1 MGSSKYLEDIASI
14 KTMMSKSSRFMSLS
28 GLSGILAGVYA
39 LVGAFAAYRVLAF
52 NPMPAYILEKSSDK
66 AKVILQYGVENPL
79 DIFSYG
85 YSNIIG
91 GQLIII
97 GIIVL
102 LMALGTGIFLTYKK
116 AAKNKESI
124 WDSSSKRLIANFAIP
139 LVAGGIFSIVLI
151 QYGIVG
157 LIAPATLIFY
167 GLALVNAS
175 KYTLGDIKYLGLANV
190 IIGLVA
196 TQFIGYGLYFWALGF
211 GVFHIIYGAIM
222 YNKYDRNN

>member
-1 MGSSKYLEDIASI
+1 MESSKYLEDIASI

-39 LVGAFAAYRVLAF
+39 LIAAVVAHYLIQGHIQLFASSREDFLNLILRIFATAELAG
-52 NPMPAYILEKSSDK
+52 N
-66 AKVILQYGVENPL
+66 
-79 DIFSYG
+79 
-85 YSNIIG
+85 
-91 GQLIII
+91 LIILFL
-97 GIIVL
+97 VTL
-102 LMALGTGIFLTYKK
+102 LLAIGTGIILTYKK

-139 LVAGGIFSIVLI
+139 LVTGGVFSIVLI
-151 QYGIVG
+151 QYGIIG

-175 KYTLGDIKYLGLANV
+175 KYTLGDIKYLGLANI
-190 IIGLVA
+190 IIGLIA

-222 YNKYDRNN
+222 YNKYDRQKDEK

>member
-1 MGSSKYLEDIASI
+1 MESSKYLEDIASI
-14 KTMMSKSSRFMSLS
+14 KTMMSRSSRFMSLS

-39 LVGAFAAYRVLAF
+39 LVAAVIAHYLIQGHIQLFATNREDFLNLIMRMFASVELAG
-52 NPMPAYILEKSSDK
+52 N
-66 AKVILQYGVENPL
+66 
-79 DIFSYG
+79 
-85 YSNIIG
+85 
-91 GQLIII
+91 LIILFLVTLLLAI
-97 GIIVL
+97 GTSIV
-102 LMALGTGIFLTYKK
+102 LTYKK

-139 LVAGGIFSIVLI
+139 LIAGGIFSIVLI

-190 IIGLVA
+190 IIGLFA

-222 YNKYDRNN
+222 YNKYDRQKDEK

>member
-1 MGSSKYLEDIASI
+1 MESSKYLEDIASI
-14 KTMMSKSSRFMSLS
+14 KTMMSRSSRFMSLS

-39 LVGAFAAYRVLAF
+39 LVAAVIAHYLIQGHIQLFATNREDFLNLIMRMFASVELAG
-52 NPMPAYILEKSSDK
+52 N
-66 AKVILQYGVENPL
+66 
-79 DIFSYG
+79 
-85 YSNIIG
+85 
-91 GQLIII
+91 LIILFL
-97 GIIVL
+97 VTL
-102 LMALGTGIFLTYKK
+102 LLAIGTGIILTYKK

-124 WDSSSKRLIANFAIP
+124 WDSSSKRLIANFTIP
-139 LVAGGIFSIVLI
+139 LIAGGIFSIVLI

-175 KYTLGDIKYLGLANV
+175 KYTLGDIKFLGLANV
-190 IIGLVA
+190 IIGLFA

-222 YNKYDRNN
+222 YNKYDRRN

>member
-1 MGSSKYLEDIASI
+1 MESSKYLEDIASI

-39 LVGAFAAYRVLAF
+39 LIAAIIAHYLIQGHIQLFASSREDFLNLILRIFATAELAG
-52 NPMPAYILEKSSDK
+52 N
-66 AKVILQYGVENPL
+66 
-79 DIFSYG
+79 
-85 YSNIIG
+85 
-91 GQLIII
+91 LIILFL
-97 GIIVL
+97 VTL
-102 LMALGTGIFLTYKK
+102 LLAIGTGIILTYKK
-116 AAKNKESI
+116 AARNKESI

-139 LVAGGIFSIVLI
+139 LIAGGIFSIVLI

-175 KYTLGDIKYLGLANV
+175 KYTLGDIKFLGLANV
-190 IIGLVA
+190 IIGLFA

-222 YNKYDRNN
+222 YNKYDRRN